1 MCDIRIEVQ
10 RPDKRRWIRTFSE
23 FIAIGAVFCGGIFY
37 IIYDHSGLLFS
48 SFLKALLVS
57 TFLFI
62 YRIFVFSYRFEYPF
76 SVFVADKYVEVTYLY
91 FWKLSKRR
99 YYLDNI
105 EVLYNDSKKYFRV
118 FICKKDF
125 FRKTLTLSKN
135 HGWGEDKLKEL
146 LMELSKR
153 NISTKKLY
161 T

>member
-37 IIYDHSGLLFS
+37 IIYDCSGSLYSSLLQ
-48 SFLKALLVS
+48 ALLIS
-57 TFLFI
+57 TFTFF
-62 YRIFVFSYRFEYPF
+62 YEIFVFSYRFEYPF

-153 NISTKKLY
+153 NVSIKKLY